1 MGYQEDKFYEMSMS
15 IKNNKLEEQ
24 FFKNLK
30 SLESKPKH
38 KHKSVWDKWEYAFEK
53 LKK

>member
-1 MGYQEDKFYEMSMS
+1 MGYQEDKFYEMTMF